1 MDNNRVE
8 IRILGEEYVLRG
20 SSGTEHIRRIGA
32 ELDGRLRR
40 LAEENP
46 KLSNGKLAILAALNL
61 VEELQQSEEQYRRLL
76 RMAEK
81 DWSRRRSNK
90 A

>member
-1 MDNNRVE
+1 MDSNRVAV
-8 IRILGEEYVLRG
+8 RILGEEYLLRG
-20 SSGTEHIRRIGA
+20 SAGTEHIRRIGA
-32 ELDGRLRR
+32 DLDGRLRR

-46 KLSNGKLAILAALNL
+46 KLSHGKLAILAALNL

-76 RMAEK
+76 HMAEK
-81 DWSRRRSNK
+81 DWSRRAHK